1 MAVYCSLR
9 GDVLF
14 LKEQFIN
21 NNVVFNKLKHKLILN
36 NIKVILY
43 IEKLTEK
50 QMIRKS
56 KKKNSNN
63 NKEEFSLKSIKE
75 YKDVLIELKQYFENV
90 YKKERIDKHLNES
103 EMIIDGKKK
112 DTNFLNKKRNEES
125 PSISQVNNI
134 IKTMK
139 IKIEL

>member
-125 PSISQVNNI
+125 PSTSQVNNI